1 MATKANTDTKTARW
15 RVLLILAVI
24 AAGLGLAVPT
34 PASAA
39 GTTITLDPTGER
51 RVLTYETAYLTGTVT
66 GGSTARLVLQRQE
79 AGVWKDLTSTLPS
92 PGGSFEVP
100 FAVTEPGD
108 YLLRMRSLHGT
119 VVSDEIDVIVVRHP
133 TVIRAGAYPFTPT
146 IGQRVAVSGQVV
158 EPTATPRVVVQRKVG
173 NRWSDRQAGT
183 VDSKGRFRIVIQPS
197 EGTTYTLRVRSNG
210 GSRWSEPFQI
220 FVQAEPISQ

>member
-1 MATKANTDTKTARW
+1 MATTTNTDTKAPRW

-24 AAGLGLAVPT
+24 AASLGLVVPT

-66 GGSTARLVLQRQE
+66 GGSTARIVLQRQV
-79 AGVWKDLTSTLPS
+79 AGVWKDLTSTVPS
-92 PGGSFEVP
+92 PSGSFEVP
-100 FAVTEPGD
+100 LSATEPGD
-108 YLLRMRSLHGT
+108 YLLRMRSLHSS
-119 VVSDEIDVIVVRHP
+119 VFSEEIDVIVVRHP
-133 TVIRAGAYPFTPT
+133 TEIHAGASPITPM

-158 EPTATPRVVVQRKVG
+158 EPTATPRVVVQRLVAGK
-173 NRWSDRQAGT
+173 WSDRQAGT

-210 GSRWSEPFQI
+210 GSKSSRPFQI
-220 FVQAEPISQ
+220 FVQAKPIP